1 MYEFEI
7 KDMTCGH
14 CVIQVTRAITACDA
28 RAAVRVDLPNQKVS
42 VKSAATEAALR
53 EKLAGA
59 GYPAS

>member
-14 CVIQVTRAITACDA
+14 CVQQVGKAIAAYDPQA
-28 RAAVRVDLPNQKVS
+28 RVKADLATQKVQVES
-42 VKSAATEAALR
+42 RANETLLR
-53 EKLAGA
+53 AKLAEA